1 MKTLSTLQIAIVLT
15 AAIASTGVQAHGD
28 QITSGTVANGLV
40 TEVMYDNPAYNRGI
54 HGYPNPVAPLVIA
67 EKQLI
72 YVDQAHG
79 QAIYSY
85 AGNTK

>member
-1 MKTLSTLQIAIVLT
+1 MKNLTTLQIAIVLT
-15 AAIASTGVQAHGD
+15 AAVSTGVQAHGD
-28 QITSGTVANGLV
+28 QTSSGTVANSLV

-54 HGYPNPVAPLVIA
+54 HSYPNPVAPVEIA

-72 YVDQAHG
+72 YVDKAHG